1 MSNYPAGA
9 ATDPRAPFNQRDARC
24 SICRD
29 QPYRPGYVDCVCE
42 HGYVKPPARP
52 SPDAIKEALDEC
64 RAALQA
70 MDGGEIPIMVCVQ
83 RINEAMEGIL

>member
-9 ATDPRAPFNQRDARC
+9 AADPRAPWLATEPFCNR
-24 SICRD
+24 CRD

-42 HGYVKPPARP
+42 RGYVKPRVSP

-70 MDGGEIPIMVCVQ
+70 MDDGEIPIMVCVD
-83 RINEAMEGIL
+83 RINEAMEWVR